1 MFIEPPGSPLL
12 ELIEPFFEKR
22 ILTPLEKA
30 GNSLSKKRSLRLKL
44 TAMQEPYDSSFKAL
58 RHGQDQN

>member
-22 ILTPLEKA
+22 ILTPW
-30 GNSLSKKRSLRLKL
+30 KKLAIPFPKN
-44 TAMQEPYDSSFKAL
+44 EV
-58 RHGQDQN
+58 